1 MKIKNISTGEIKNV
15 SDVCFTNGVLHTY
28 WKRSQP
34 NERFFE
40 SRPEIV
46 KTSDTFRDEKHET
59 DCMVVLLADGFE
71 LVTNEKEE
79 LKVKKAEET
88 EEKPQTTATETATE
102 AEHPQPEPKAKAETE
117 TETTKVEDDALELA
131 KLLQRLKGGNVTI
144 DANQVRSIIAD
155 ELTKLAKVEGAKLA
169 KLAKKAASAKE
180 HHCADFDEICDYVS
194 DGQPVYLYGAAG
206 CGKSHTAEQVAN
218 ALGLD
223 FYTQSQVLFA
233 HDVKGYGD
241 ANGNFQET
249 PFFKAFT
256 KGGLFFIDEM
266 DASAPEALVVLNTA
280 IANRMYDFPVI
291 GNVKAH
297 ENFRIIAA
305 GNTALTGADTEYT
318 ARAVQDAS
326 TINRFAF
333 FEMSYDKAIE
343 LPVMANNDEVLYNFV
358 CDLRNAIKET
368 RVSLCVSYRQTATLA
383 TEKAVKYGREKALMR
398 NVFGGREVDEI
409 RILFDALADK
419 SNVWAK
425 AMQSLIK

>member
-71 LVTNEKEE
+71 LVTNEQPQPQPKAKE
-79 LKVKKAEET
+79 KET
-88 EEKPQTTATETATE
+88 EEKPIPTKVETTTAEADQPKTE
-102 AEHPQPEPKAKAETE
+102 A
-117 TETTKVEDDALELA
+117 TKIEDDALELA
-131 KLLQRLKGGNVTI
+131 KMLQRMKGGNVTI
-144 DANQVRSIIAD
+144 DANQVRSIIAE
-155 ELTKLAKVEGAKLA
+155 ELDKLASEDVKKIS
-169 KLAKKAASAKE
+169 KLAKKTASVND

-280 IANRMYDFPVI
+280 IANRMYDFPVV

-326 TINRFAF
+326 TINRFSF
-333 FEMSYDKAIE
+333 FEMSYDRAIE
-343 LPVMANNDEVLYNFV
+343 LPIMAKGDEVLYNFI

-368 RVSLCVSYRQTATLA
+368 RIQLCVSYRQTSTLA
-383 TEKAVKYGREKALMR
+383 TDKAVKYGRDKALMR

-409 RILFDALADK
+409 RILHEALTDK
-419 SNVWAK
+419 SNIWAK

>member
-1 MKIKNISTGEIKNV
+1 MMTFKNITTGQEINV
-15 SDVCFTNGVLHTY
+15 GNVKRVADGRIFFSVRNAGCGQRFLNRNICLTLSEQAENGTFLNIAEG
-28 WKRSQP
+28 W
-34 NERFFE
+34 
-40 SRPEIV
+40 EIV
-46 KTSDTFRDEKHET
+46 KGANKPTQPKPTQPQT
-59 DCMVVLLADGFE
+59 A
-71 LVTNEKEE
+71 
-79 LKVKKAEET
+79 KVET
-88 EEKPQTTATETATE
+88 EQPQPQPQPQPKTE
-102 AEHPQPEPKAKAETE
+102 A
-117 TETTKVEDDALELA
+117 TKVEDDALELA

-144 DANQVRSIIAD
+144 DANQVRTIIVE
-155 ELTKLAKVEGAKLA
+155 ELVKLAKVEGAKVA
-169 KLAKKAASAKE
+169 KLAKKAATATE

-305 GNTALTGADTEYT
+305 GNTALTGADTDYT

-333 FEMSYDKAIE
+333 FEMSYDKEIE
-343 LPVMANNDEVLYNFV
+343 LPVMANNDVELYNFV

-368 RVSLCVSYRQTATLA
+368 RISLCVSYRQTATLA
-383 TEKAVKYGREKALMR
+383 TEKAIKYGRDKALKR
-398 NVFGGREVDEI
+398 NVFGGREIDEI
-409 RILFDALADK
+409 RILHEALTDK
-419 SNVWAK
+419 SNIWAK

>member
-1 MKIKNISTGEIKNV
+1 MIKIKNITTGEIKTVYNTEYV
-15 SDVCFTNGVLHTY
+15 NGYVQSNMDKPLGKRFVNGWAGILTETTDESGNQIFTLSSDWEVIKG
-28 WKRSQP
+28 KQPESQP
-34 NERFFE
+34 IE
-40 SRPEIV
+40 V
-46 KTSDTFRDEKHET
+46 
-59 DCMVVLLADGFE
+59 
-71 LVTNEKEE
+71 
-79 LKVKKAEET
+79 
-88 EEKPQTTATETATE
+88 ETATNE
-102 AEHPQPEPKAKAETE
+102 SEQPQSQPTKVEP
-117 TETTKVEDDALELA
+117 TKVEDDALELA
-131 KLLQRLKGGNVTI
+131 KMLQRMKGGNVTV
-144 DANQVRSIIAD
+144 DAEQVRSIIA
-155 ELTKLAKVEGAKLA
+155 EEIAKLA
-169 KLAKKAASAKE
+169 SEDVKKLSKLAKKAASANE
-180 HHCADFDEICDYVS
+180 HHCADFDEICDYVA

-218 ALGLD
+218 TLGLD

-233 HDVKGYGD
+233 HDIKGYGD
-241 ANGNFQET
+241 ANGNYQET

-280 IANRMYDFPVI
+280 IANRMYDFPVV

-318 ARAVQDAS
+318 ARAVQDVS
-326 TINRFAF
+326 TINRFSF

-343 LPVMANNDEVLYNFV
+343 LPVMAKGDEVLYNFV

-368 RVSLCVSYRQTATLA
+368 RISLCVSYRQTATLA
-383 TEKAVKYGREKALMR
+383 TEKASKYGRDKALMR

-409 RILFDALADK
+409 RILHEALTDK
-419 SNVWAK
+419 SNIWAK

>member
-1 MKIKNISTGEIKNV
+1 MITFRNITTGQEINV
-15 SDVCFTNGVLHTY
+15 ANVKRVADGRIFFSVRNAGCGSRFLNRNICLTLSEQVENGTY
-28 WKRSQP
+28 LNIAEGW
-34 NERFFE
+34 
-40 SRPEIV
+40 EIV
-46 KTSDTFRDEKHET
+46 KGAKNAPKPQPTET
-59 DCMVVLLADGFE
+59 
-71 LVTNEKEE
+71 KEE
-79 LKVKKAEET
+79 VTKVEATNSET
-88 EEKPQTTATETATE
+88 EQ
-102 AEHPQPEPKAKAETE
+102 PQPHTE
-117 TETTKVEDDALELA
+117 TEATKVEADALELA
-131 KLLQRLKGGNVTI
+131 KMLQRMKGGNVTI
-144 DANQVRSIIAD
+144 DANQVRSIIA
-155 ELTKLAKVEGAKLA
+155 EELA
-169 KLAKKAASAKE
+169 KLASEDVKKISKLAKKTASANE
-180 HHCADFDEICDYVS
+180 HHCADFEEICDYVS

-241 ANGNFQET
+241 ANGNYQET

-266 DASAPEALVVLNTA
+266 DASAPDALVVLNTA
-280 IANRMYDFPVI
+280 IANRMYDFPVV

-326 TINRFAF
+326 TINRFSF

-343 LPVMANNDEVLYNFV
+343 LPIMAKGDEVLYNFV

-368 RVSLCVSYRQTATLA
+368 RIQLCVSYRQTSTLA
-383 TEKAVKYGREKALMR
+383 TEKATKYGRDKALMR
-398 NVFGGREVDEI
+398 NVFGGRDADEI
-409 RILFDALADK
+409 RILHEALADK
-419 SNVWAK
+419 SNVWAM
-425 AMQSLIK
+425 AMAKCF

>member
-1 MKIKNISTGEIKNV
+1 MMTFRNITTGQEINV
-15 SDVCFTNGVLHTY
+15 GNVKRVADGRIFFSVRNAGCGTRFLSRNICLTLSEQAENGTFLNIAEG
-28 WKRSQP
+28 W
-34 NERFFE
+34 
-40 SRPEIV
+40 EIV
-46 KTSDTFRDEKHET
+46 KGSKNTP
-59 DCMVVLLADGFE
+59 
-71 LVTNEKEE
+71 
-79 LKVKKAEET
+79 KAKPT
-88 EEKPQTTATETATE
+88 ETETATE
-102 AEHPQPEPKAKAETE
+102 TEQPKPQPEPEPKAKAETE

-155 ELTKLAKVEGAKLA
+155 ELTKLAKAEGAKVA
-169 KLAKKAASAKE
+169 KLAKKAASTTE

-280 IANRMYDFPVI
+280 IANRMYDFPVV

-326 TINRFAF
+326 TINRFSF

-343 LPVMANNDEVLYNFV
+343 LPIMAKGDEVLYNFIS
-358 CDLRNAIKET
+358 DLRNAIKET
-368 RVSLCVSYRQTATLA
+368 RIQLCVSYRQTATLA
-383 TEKAVKYGREKALMR
+383 TEKATKYGRDKALMR
-398 NVFGGREVDEI
+398 NVFGGRETDEI
-409 RILFDALADK
+409 RILHEALINK

-425 AMQSLIK
+425 AMQSLI

>member
-1 MKIKNISTGEIKNV
+1 MMTFRNITTGQEINV
-15 SDVCFTNGVLHTY
+15 GNVKKVADGRIFFSVRNAGCGQRFLNRNICLTLSEQAENGTY
-28 WKRSQP
+28 LNIAEGW
-34 NERFFE
+34 
-40 SRPEIV
+40 EIV
-46 KTSDTFRDEKHET
+46 KGAKNNTP
-59 DCMVVLLADGFE
+59 
-71 LVTNEKEE
+71 
-79 LKVKKAEET
+79 KAKPT
-88 EEKPQTTATETATE
+88 EEKPQTTATE
-102 AEHPQPEPKAKAETE
+102 AEQPQPEPKAKAE

-131 KLLQRLKGGNVTI
+131 KLLQRLKGSNVTI
-144 DANQVRSIIAD
+144 DANQVRAIITE
-155 ELTKLAKVEGAKLA
+155 ELAKLA
-169 KLAKKAASAKE
+169 SGDVKKISKLAKKAATATE
-180 HHCADFDEICDYVS
+180 HHCADFDEICDYVA

-206 CGKSHTAEQVAN
+206 CGKSHTAQQIAN
-218 ALGLD
+218 ALSLD

-280 IANRMYDFPVI
+280 IANRMYDFPVV

-297 ENFRIIAA
+297 EDFRIIAA

-333 FEMSYDKAIE
+333 FEMSYDKEIE

-368 RVSLCVSYRQTATLA
+368 RISLCVSYRQTAILA
-383 TEKAVKYGREKALMR
+383 TEKAVKYGRDKALMR
-398 NVFGGREVDEI
+398 NVFGGRENDEI

-425 AMQSLIK
+425 AMKSLIK

>member
-1 MKIKNISTGEIKNV
+1 MVYNVNQARQLFVVNKVTTG
-15 SDVCFTNGVLHTY
+15 
-28 WKRSQP
+28 
-34 NERFFE
+34 
-40 SRPEIV
+40 
-46 KTSDTFRDEKHET
+46 
-59 DCMVVLLADGFE
+59 
-71 LVTNEKEE
+71 
-79 LKVKKAEET
+79 
-88 EEKPQTTATETATE
+88 
-102 AEHPQPEPKAKAETE
+102 
-117 TETTKVEDDALELA
+117 
-131 KLLQRLKGGNVTI
+131 
-144 DANQVRSIIAD
+144 
-155 ELTKLAKVEGAKLA
+155 EGAKVA
-169 KLAKKAASAKE
+169 KLAKKATSANE

-280 IANRMYDFPVI
+280 IANRMYDFPVV

-343 LPVMANNDEVLYNFV
+343 LPIMANNDNVLYSFI

-368 RVSLCVSYRQTATLA
+368 RISLCVSYRQTATLA
-383 TEKAVKYGREKALMR
+383 TEKAIKYGRDKALKR
-398 NVFGGREVDEI
+398 NVFGGREIDEI
-409 RILFDALADK
+409 RILHEALTDK
-419 SNVWAK
+419 SNIWAK